1 MHASAHFV
9 LRACFHASKVPAPVV
24 KPCHED
30 ATAWPRYPHPTD
42 RRSIDAFC
50 SIPIPVKLSI
60 FMVASFFFFF
70 FARRFLRSSGFING
84 ERTTKAS
91 LKAGWVRI
99 NFPLSDLFDGKK
111 RKKEKREERKRKAGE
126 QEFMLSSLGALGH
139 WPRFKGKAIV
149 PTSRPVNPLIN
160 HRRGR
165 LFEAKDKSALG
176 LKASS
181 RNSFSP
187 FPFWNSTECTLVHF
201 LPREEVPFRF
211 LCPRSFVRG
220 FVLIPFL
227 RRFRADTRLE

>member
-50 SIPIPVKLSI
+50 SVPIPVKLSI

-70 FARRFLRSSGFING
+70 FARRFLRSSL
-84 ERTTKAS
+84 R
-91 LKAGWVRI
+91 R
-99 NFPLSDLFDGKK
+99 GKK
-111 RKKEKREERKRKAGE
+111 KERKKEKREERKRKAGE

>member
-1 MHASAHFV
+1 MAKEP
-9 LRACFHASKVPAPVV
+9 RKQ
-24 KPCHED
+24 
-30 ATAWPRYPHPTD
+30 AW
-42 RRSIDAFC
+42 
-50 SIPIPVKLSI
+50 KLDGWESI
-60 FMVASFFFFF
+60 FHYPTCL
-70 FARRFLRSSGFING
+70 RR
-84 ERTTKAS
+84 
-91 LKAGWVRI
+91 
-99 NFPLSDLFDGKK
+99 GKK
-111 RKKEKREERKRKAGE
+111 KERKKEKREERKRKAGE

-220 FVLIPFL
+220 FILIPPSVGF
-227 RRFRADTRLE
+227 AQTRVSSSTWPFIKLSKRKTAFEKNKKK

>member
-1 MHASAHFV
+1 MGENQFSDYPTC
-9 LRACFHASKVPAPVV
+9 LR
-24 KPCHED
+24 
-30 ATAWPRYPHPTD
+30 R
-42 RRSIDAFC
+42 
-50 SIPIPVKLSI
+50 
-60 FMVASFFFFF
+60 
-70 FARRFLRSSGFING
+70 G
-84 ERTTKAS
+84 E
-91 LKAGWVRI
+91 
-99 NFPLSDLFDGKK
+99 KK
-111 RKKEKREERKRKAGE
+111 ERKKEKREERKRKAGE

-181 RNSFSP
+181 RNSFSL

-211 LCPRSFVRG
+211 LLSPFVRSW
-220 FVLIPFL
+220 VRSYPPL

>member
-50 SIPIPVKLSI
+50 SVPIPVKLSI

-99 NFPLSDLFDGKK
+99 NFPLSDLFETRGKK
-111 RKKEKREERKRKAGE
+111 KKERKRKE
-126 QEFMLSSLGALGH
+126 K
-139 WPRFKGKAIV
+139 KGKE
-149 PTSRPVNPLIN
+149 RQVNKNLCFR
-160 HRRGR
+160 H
-165 LFEAKDKSALG
+165 
-176 LKASS
+176 
-181 RNSFSP
+181 
-187 FPFWNSTECTLVHF
+187 WVH
-201 LPREEVPFRF
+201 
-211 LCPRSFVRG
+211 
-220 FVLIPFL
+220 
-227 RRFRADTRLE
+227 

>member
-1 MHASAHFV
+1 MLFAVSLSPWNFPSSWWR
-9 LRACFHASKVPAPVV
+9 LFSSSSLLDDFYGVV
-24 KPCHED
+24 DSSMAKEPRKQ
-30 ATAWPRYPHPTD
+30 AW
-42 RRSIDAFC
+42 
-50 SIPIPVKLSI
+50 KLDGWESI
-60 FMVASFFFFF
+60 FHYPTCL
-70 FARRFLRSSGFING
+70 RR
-84 ERTTKAS
+84 
-91 LKAGWVRI
+91 
-99 NFPLSDLFDGKK
+99 GKK
-111 RKKEKREERKRKAGE
+111 KERKKEKREERKRKAGE